1 MNAQTIVHSFAPLA
15 TLALVL
21 AVTSGTPASAVV
33 GGRQHQDTC
42 RLDAR
47 YLPRTPDAVEGWL
60 RHCPSR

>member
-1 MNAQTIVHSFAPLA
+1 METQTLVRSFAPLA

-21 AVTSGTPASAVV
+21 AVAPGAPASAGVD
-33 GGRQHQDTC
+33 GRQHSDTC
-42 RLDAR
+42 RLAAR